1 MNKELVFKKEM
12 RAFDINV
19 DDIKP
24 DEHIFGAIEEA
35 IIKMRNECLIDR
47 LEVVLNNNL
56 IDIKDKITDNRTIL
70 GCRFSYAD
78 LSKDVS
84 FIVRQDNEP
93 TYEQLQKENKQL
105 QEELEWTIGIVEH
118 NRIISGKNKEIHQLK
133 EKLDCDLQWAFKYEK
148 QVDNWNKL
156 KEYIKQEPT
165 LYFYNDKLPFEV
177 IIAKIINKMQEL
189 QGSNSNE

>member
-70 GCRFSYAD
+70 GCRLSYAD

-93 TYEQLQKENKQL
+93 TYEQLQQQCKKQKEAIDKAIELLGNYKHYSTPDEKQNSENEDL
-105 QEELEWTIGIVEH
+105 VNNAFDI
-118 NRIISGKNKEIHQLK
+118 LK
-133 EKLDCDLQWAFKYEK
+133 EVK
-148 QVDNWNKL
+148 
-156 KEYIKQEPT
+156 
-165 LYFYNDKLPFEV
+165 
-177 IIAKIINKMQEL
+177 
-189 QGSNSNE
+189 

>member
-56 IDIKDKITDNRTIL
+56 IDIKDKITVNRTIL
-70 GCRFSYAD
+70 GCRLSYAD

-93 TYEQLQKENKQL
+93 TYEQLQKENKQ
-105 QEELEWTIGIVEH
+105 
-118 NRIISGKNKEIHQLK
+118 RK
-133 EKLDCDLQWAFKYEK
+133 
-148 QVDNWNKL
+148 DNWNKL
-156 KEYIKQEPT
+156 KEWLKEYEEGTYGLGSYETGLSDGLGDVIK
-165 LYFYNDKLPFEV
+165 
-177 IIAKIINKMQEL
+177 KMQEL
-189 QGSNSNE
+189 EGSNSNE

>member
-1 MNKELVFKKEM
+1 MMNKELVFKKEM

-70 GCRFSYAD
+70 GCRLSYAD

-93 TYEQLQKENKQL
+93 TYEQLQKENKRQ
-105 QEELEWTIGIVEH
+105 
-118 NRIISGKNKEIHQLK
+118 K
-133 EKLDCDLQWAFKYEK
+133 
-148 QVDNWNKL
+148 
-156 KEYIKQEPT
+156 
-165 LYFYNDKLPFEV
+165 EV
-177 IIAKIINKMQEL
+177 INNFLDIVDKSKMLLNNPDLLDLYLKIKEV
-189 QGSNSNE
+189 SE

>member
-12 RAFDINV
+12 RAFNINV

-24 DEHIFGAIEEA
+24 DEHIFGAIKEA

-70 GCRFSYAD
+70 GCRLSYAD

-93 TYEQLQKENKQL
+93 TYEQLQQQNKKQKEVINKAIEYIRSQMIAYDDDGDCGVDCECDGFKL
-105 QEELEWTIGIVEH
+105 LDI
-118 NRIISGKNKEIHQLK
+118 LK
-133 EKLDCDLQWAFKYEK
+133 EVE
-148 QVDNWNKL
+148 
-156 KEYIKQEPT
+156 
-165 LYFYNDKLPFEV
+165 
-177 IIAKIINKMQEL
+177 
-189 QGSNSNE
+189 

>member
-70 GCRFSYAD
+70 GCRLSYAD

-93 TYEQLQKENKQL
+93 TYEQLQQQCKKQKEAIDKAIELLGNYKHYSTPDEKQNSENEDL
-105 QEELEWTIGIVEH
+105 VNNAFDI
-118 NRIISGKNKEIHQLK
+118 LK
-133 EKLDCDLQWAFKYEK
+133 EVE
-148 QVDNWNKL
+148 
-156 KEYIKQEPT
+156 
-165 LYFYNDKLPFEV
+165 
-177 IIAKIINKMQEL
+177 
-189 QGSNSNE
+189 

>member
-70 GCRFSYAD
+70 GCRLSYAD

-93 TYEQLQKENKQL
+93 TYEQLQKENKRQ
-105 QEELEWTIGIVEH
+105 
-118 NRIISGKNKEIHQLK
+118 K
-133 EKLDCDLQWAFKYEK
+133 
-148 QVDNWNKL
+148 
-156 KEYIKQEPT
+156 
-165 LYFYNDKLPFEV
+165 EV
-177 IIAKIINKMQEL
+177 INNFLDIVDKSKMLLNNPDLLDLYLKIKEV
-189 QGSNSNE
+189 E

>member
-93 TYEQLQKENKQL
+93 TYEQLQQQCKKQ
-105 QEELEWTIGIVEH
+105 
-118 NRIISGKNKEIHQLK
+118 K
-133 EKLDCDLQWAFKYEK
+133 
-148 QVDNWNKL
+148 
-156 KEYIKQEPT
+156 
-165 LYFYNDKLPFEV
+165 EV
-177 IIAKIINKMQEL
+177 IDKAIEWVRDWTHGANDWFEEESKPSKLLDILKMVR
-189 QGSNSNE
+189 

>member
-1 MNKELVFKKEM
+1 MNKELIFKKEM
-12 RAFDINV
+12 KAFDINV

-70 GCRFSYAD
+70 GCRLSYAD

-93 TYEQLQKENKQL
+93 TYEQLQKENKRQ
-105 QEELEWTIGIVEH
+105 
-118 NRIISGKNKEIHQLK
+118 K
-133 EKLDCDLQWAFKYEK
+133 
-148 QVDNWNKL
+148 
-156 KEYIKQEPT
+156 
-165 LYFYNDKLPFEV
+165 EV
-177 IIAKIINKMQEL
+177 INNFLDIVDKSKMLLNNPDLLDLYLKIKEV
-189 QGSNSNE
+189 E

>member
-70 GCRFSYAD
+70 GCRLSYAD

-93 TYEQLQKENKQL
+93 TYEQLQQQCKKQKEVIDKAIEFSNKNWGTWCSNHLEYMTEL
-105 QEELEWTIGIVEH
+105 QNI
-118 NRIISGKNKEIHQLK
+118 LK
-133 EKLDCDLQWAFKYEK
+133 EVE
-148 QVDNWNKL
+148 
-156 KEYIKQEPT
+156 
-165 LYFYNDKLPFEV
+165 
-177 IIAKIINKMQEL
+177 
-189 QGSNSNE
+189 

>member
-24 DEHIFGAIEEA
+24 DEHIIGAIEEA

-70 GCRFSYAD
+70 GCRLSYAD

-93 TYEQLQKENKQL
+93 TYEQLQQQNK
-105 QEELEWTIGIVEH
+105 
-118 NRIISGKNKEIHQLK
+118 
-133 EKLDCDLQWAFKYEK
+133 K
-148 QVDNWNKL
+148 QK
-156 KEYIKQEPT
+156 
-165 LYFYNDKLPFEV
+165 EV
-177 IIAKIINKMQEL
+177 INNFLDIVDKSKMLLNNPDLLDLYLKIKEV
-189 QGSNSNE
+189 E